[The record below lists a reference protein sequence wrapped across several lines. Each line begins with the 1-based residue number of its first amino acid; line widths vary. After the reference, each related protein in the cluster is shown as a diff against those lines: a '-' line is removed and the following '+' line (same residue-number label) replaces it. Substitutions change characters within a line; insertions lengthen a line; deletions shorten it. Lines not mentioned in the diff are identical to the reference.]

1 VICTDLNLSALKC
14 AENTAKLNSIGLEF
28 LEFVQWYKLFDV

>member
-14 AENTAKLNSIGLEF
+14 AESTAKLNSIGLEF